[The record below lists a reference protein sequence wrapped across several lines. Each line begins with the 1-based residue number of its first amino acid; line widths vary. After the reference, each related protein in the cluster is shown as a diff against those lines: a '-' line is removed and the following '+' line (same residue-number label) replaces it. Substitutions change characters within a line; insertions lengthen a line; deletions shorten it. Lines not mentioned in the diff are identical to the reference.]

1 MTTFY
6 PAGGTTYTLQSS
18 ISSTQTTIT
27 LTSFN
32 IEPTGDAITMAL
44 MNTSI
49 AYGTIAPR
57 TTNSEFISF
66 TGITN
71 NGDGTFTLTGVTR
84 GLGKTYPFTEDTDF
98 KLPHAGATQFIL
110 SDVPQVFNKY
120 GALVNDNT
128 WSGIQTFSTQ
138 PVSTAGL
145 PTGST
150 DLATKQYVDNTATGT
165 TNIDRIVIAGTAGE
179 TITKDQVVY
188 LKASDGRWWLAD
200 ADVAAT
206 AENVVLGIAQGAGS
220 AAGAISSGVLIQG
233 LATFTAITLT
243 ANTKYYLSNTAG
255 AFSSSAGTNEV
266 TLGESQTT
274 TTFVFCPRNDQQITE
289 DQQDA
294 LVGDS
299 GTPSATNTYVTQKG
313 LQINAEKFAVDA
325 AGTDTYAITLS
336 PVPAAYVTGMT
347 VGFKAGASNVG
358 AATLNINGL
367 GAKTIVKG
375 VSTALNDQDIV
386 TSQLVGVVYDGTN
399 FVLQTPA
406 GLNPSNP
413 SYTNGTATKDATD
426 ASTTQNIAHGL
437 GRIPKRVT
445 IKALSIGSSD
455 SGDPVPTIAETFYNG
470 TTQSSVSFYATAADL
485 GSGGTTATTF
495 TLNIGG
501 VTATQTGVVTFDAT
515 NIIITWT
522 KTNSP
527 TGVYTLLW
535 AANS

>member
-6 PAGGTTYTLQSS
+6 PSGLKTYTLQSS
-18 ISSTQTTIT
+18 ISSTQSTIT
-27 LTSFN
+27 LTSFKV
-32 IEPTGDAITMAL
+32 PVSDANVTMAL
-44 MNTSI
+44 MNTSV

-66 TGITN
+66 TGITQN
-71 NGDGTFTLTGVTR
+71 SDGTATLTGVTR
-84 GLGKTYPFTEDTDF
+84 GLDKNYPYTTSATFQ
-98 KLPHAGATQFIL
+98 LPHAGATQFIL
-110 SDVPQVFNKY
+110 SDAPQVFNKY
-120 GALVNDNT
+120 GALENANT

-145 PTGST
+145 PTNGT

-165 TNIDRIVIAGTAGE
+165 TSTNRIIVAGTAGE

-200 ADVAAT
+200 ADLAAT

-220 AAGAISSGVLIQG
+220 AAGAIASGVLTQG

-243 ANTKYYLSNTAG
+243 ANTKYYVSNTAG

-274 TTFVFCPRNDQQITE
+274 TTFLFYPRNDQQITE

-313 LQINAEKFAVDA
+313 FQVNAEKYVLA
-325 AGTDTYAITLS
+325 ASASSTAYTATLS
-336 PVPAAYVTGMT
+336 PVPAAYATGMEVFVKIDVANT
-347 VGFKAGASNVG
+347 TATP
-358 AATLNINGL
+358 TLNVNGL

-375 VSTALNDQDIV
+375 TSSALVANDLIIGQV
-386 TSQLVGVVYDGTN
+386 ARFVYDGTN
-399 FVLQTPA
+399 MVLQ
-406 GLNPSNP
+406 NPST
-413 SYTNGTATKDATD
+413 SLSFTNGTTTKDASD
-426 ASTTQNIAHGL
+426 ASAAQTIAHGL
-437 GRIPKRVT
+437 GRIPKRVL
-445 IKALSIGSSD
+445 IKALAFGSSD
-455 SGDPVPTIAETFYNG
+455 SGDPVPCIAETSYNG
-470 TTQSSVSFYATAADL
+470 TTQSSISFFATAADL
-485 GSGGTTATTF
+485 GSGGTATATF
-495 TLNIGG
+495 TLNVGG
-501 VTATQTGVVTFDAT
+501 ATATTVGVVTFDAT
-515 NIIITWT
+515 NITITWT

-527 TGVYTLLW
+527 TGVYQILW
-535 AANS
+535 SAEG